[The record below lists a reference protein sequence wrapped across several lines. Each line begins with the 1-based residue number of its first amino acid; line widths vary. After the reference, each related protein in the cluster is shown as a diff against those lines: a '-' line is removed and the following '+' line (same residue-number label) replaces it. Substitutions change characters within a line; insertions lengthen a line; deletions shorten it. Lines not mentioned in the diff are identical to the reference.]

1 MSAVLNDINKS
12 IISTKNANEVSQIER
27 LTNLLDFN
35 GATVQQVEVY
45 GEVITV
51 RFISIGP
58 DLAEIILAEF
68 NNENRP
74 FSEINIK
81 ALTKEMVGGKWY
93 FNGESMTFNN
103 EGNMSDGQ
111 HRLKAII
118 RSGMTFPFFVVCG
131 INRNAFPTI
140 NNGRTRTG
148 SDVLGI
154 GGVPS
159 TTHSS
164 SICKFIYGFKNEKYS
179 ANRNSNR
186 TLSNTEVLDYYNSLP
201 KVHESVNFGINYAKK
216 ANGLLTSTLVGG
228 FHYLLSEVDPA
239 KAEDFMIKVCTGVDL
254 SSDSP
259 ITLLRNKLI
268 RSSSNNKAEA
278 TYRLTNEMLI
288 KNLLVCWDKYLANVK
303 LKVLKVPD
311 DYVIKL

>member
-1 MSAVLNDINKS
+1 MSTVLNDINKS
-12 IISTKNANEVSQIER
+12 IISTNNAKDVSLVER

-35 GATVQQVEVY
+35 GASEQKVEIY
-45 GEVITV
+45 GEEINS

-58 DLAEIILAEF
+58 EIILSEF

-81 ALTKEMVGGKWY
+81 ALTKEMESGKWY
-93 FNGESMTFNN
+93 FNGESMSFNN
-103 EGNMSDGQ
+103 KGNLSDGQ
-111 HRLKAII
+111 HRMKAVI
-118 RSGMTFPFFVVCG
+118 RSGMTFPFIVVCG

-140 NNGRTRTG
+140 NNGRIRTG

-159 TTHSS
+159 TTHAS
-164 SICKFIYGFKNEKYS
+164 SITKFIYGFKNEKYS

-186 TLSNTEVLDYYNSLP
+186 TLSNTEVLDYYYGLP
-201 KVHESVNFGINYAKK
+201 NVHESVNFGIQYAKK
-216 ANGLLTSTLVGG
+216 AQKLLTSTVIGG
-228 FHYLLSEVDPA
+228 FHYLLGEVDSE
-239 KAEDFMIKVCTGVDL
+239 KAEDFLIKVCTGVEL

-259 ITLLRNKLI
+259 IHLLRNKLI
-268 RSSSNNKAEA
+268 RSKSNSNSDA

-288 KNLLVCWDKYLANVK
+288 KNILVCWDKYLSNSKV
-303 LKVLKVPD
+303 KVLKVPD